1 MVELK
6 VAAAFRGIGGR
17 KSGATHPRTPRLRF
31 GRFMGIF
38 PRYENVGSNMG
49 KESPSSGIQVIDR
62 AAALLDAIARYPD
75 TVSLKVLSA
84 ETGLHTST
92 AHRILAS
99 LIANRLVEKDAGGRY
114 RLGLRLLQLGVRLNS
129 NIDLRSVAL
138 PVMESLRDKL
148 GESVNLTIREGDEV
162 VYIEKATP
170 NRMMHVQQL
179 VGSRA
184 PLHVTAVGKL
194 MLGAAGVEA
203 IRGYVHRTNLP
214 AYTRNTITTEPR
226 LVEACLR
233 SLEQGYA
240 LDDEEAEI
248 DVGCIGVLLY
258 DGTGNVAAG
267 LSVSA
272 PIERRR
278 QAWVEEVMAAG
289 RRISEQLG
297 WSPGRAR

>member
-1 MVELK
+1 MK
-6 VAAAFRGIGGR
+6 DAADNNR
-17 KSGATHPRTPRLRF
+17 
-31 GRFMGIF
+31 
-38 PRYENVGSNMG
+38 
-49 KESPSSGIQVIDR
+49 IQVIDR
-62 AAALLDAIARYPD
+62 AAGLLDAIARYSEP
-75 TVSLKVLSA
+75 VSLKVLSA
-84 ETGLHTST
+84 ETGLHAST

-99 LIANRLVEKDAGGRY
+99 LIDNRFVEKDAGGRY
-114 RLGLRLLQLGVRLNS
+114 RLGLRLLQLGVRLHS
-129 NIDLRSVAL
+129 NIDLRSVAR
-138 PVMESLRDKL
+138 PVMEALRDRL

-162 VYIEKATP
+162 VYIDKVTP

-194 MLGAAGVEA
+194 MLGAAGLEA
-203 IRGYVHRTNLP
+203 IRGYAQRTNLP
-214 AYTRNTITTEPR
+214 AYTRNTITSLPR
-226 LVEACLR
+226 L
-233 SLEQGYA
+233 LEECTSAVAQGYA

-278 QAWVEEVMAAG
+278 KAWVADVLQAG
-289 RRISEQLG
+289 RTISAQLG
-297 WSPGRAR
+297 HQAAA